1 MDMRS
6 FHLNFEVNAFL
17 YDTDSIKRL
26 VQDFKDDL
34 EESSEIHVD
43 HFHKRRLHRRIV
55 ESTYRLLSLYY
66 KKRCPKLGHLF
77 FKGICN
83 KL

>member
-17 YDTDSIKRL
+17 YDTDSIRKL

-43 HFHKRRLHRRIV
+43 RFHKGVFID
-55 ESTYRLLSLYY
+55 ESLNQRTGYYRLYY

-77 FKGICN
+77 LKN
-83 KL
+83 L

>member
-17 YDTDSIKRL
+17 YDTDSIRKL

-43 HFHKRRLHRRIV
+43 RFHKRRLHRRIV
-55 ESTYRLLSLYY
+55 ESTYRLLSPFII

-77 FKGICN
+77 FKRN
-83 KL
+83 L